1 MSYASSLSGAAR
13 GKALSGARL
22 LRCSGTPSKERFRGT
37 VSRILSSL
45 FTAERIIYLSSLTRV
60 SVPFETRSGPLLEP
74 PIWPCTRRGF
84 PCPGVLTPGG
94 GLLHHLFT
102 LTELRA
108 YARSP
113 AVYSLW
119 HFPSARL
126 QTCCPRVS
134 RRLRGAASC
143 GVRTFLFHSP
153 LRVLKAILRPS
164 EPANIIPQS
173 NAATTNFPT
182 PRSPFPSGSLQADK
196 APPESTGTYQ
206 NTHVTT
212 FCAAS

>member
-1 MSYASSLSGAAR
+1 MLRVKPFHGNNVASHRKSIGRNPQIPNHKNQPSGTALPAEDHALPRYGITAYEIPPGGMSYASPLSGAAR
-13 GKALSGARL
+13 GKALSGARP

-60 SVPFETRSGPLLEP
+60 SVPFGTRSGPLLEP

-119 HFPSARL
+119 HFPSAR
-126 QTCCPRVS
+126 
-134 RRLRGAASC
+134 
-143 GVRTFLFHSP
+143 H
-153 LRVLKAILRPS
+153 
-164 EPANIIPQS
+164 
-173 NAATTNFPT
+173 
-182 PRSPFPSGSLQADK
+182 
-196 APPESTGTYQ
+196 
-206 NTHVTT
+206 
-212 FCAAS
+212 